1 MLRVKSYALD
11 ELSWP
16 EVGRI
21 LAREPRLLVPVGAL
35 EQHGPHLPLG
45 TNTLVATAVV
55 NELSATL
62 EILRAPPF
70 CYGVTL
76 DGGPWAG
83 AAGLR
88 RKTFHRALNELL
100 ARWEDHGVS
109 EFLVVTAHRYEPHV
123 EAILLSL
130 TASSATTVFDLY
142 QIDVSDIL
150 EGNPEGE
157 HGGELETSLVMHLA
171 PHLVRPDEAVDFV
184 PERRALRRYTQR
196 RIPTPPQEARG
207 LVGRPS
213 LASVAK
219 GEAVF
224 RRWVDRLSE
233 VLLAHR
239 TRPADA
245 G

>member
-1 MLRVKSYALD
+1 VRSYALD

-45 TNTLVATAVV
+45 TNTLLAREVVA
-55 NELSATL
+55 ELSRTL

-70 CYGVTL
+70 SYGVTQA
-76 DGGPWAG
+76 GGPWAG

-100 ARWEDHGVS
+100 ARWEDDGVS
-109 EFLVVTAHRYEPHV
+109 EFIVVTAHRYEPHV

-130 TASSATTVFDLY
+130 TARSATTVFDLH
-142 QIDVSDIL
+142 QIDVSDLL
-150 EGNPEGE
+150 EGDPERE

-171 PHLVRPDEAVDFV
+171 PHLVRPGEAVDFV
-184 PERRALRRYTQR
+184 PEGRALRRYTER
-196 RIPTPPQEARG
+196 RMPTPPPEARG

-213 LASVAK
+213 LASAEK
-219 GEAVF
+219 GRAVF
-224 RRWVDRLSE
+224 ERWVGRLRESLE
-233 VLLAHR
+233 ESAR
-239 TRPADA
+239 TGAA
-245 G
+245 GRG

>member
-1 MLRVKSYALD
+1 MRSYALD

-45 TNTLVATAVV
+45 ANTLLAKEVVAEVSRTHG
-55 NELSATL
+55 
-62 EILRAPPF
+62 ILRAPPF
-70 CYGVTL
+70 CYGVTQG
-76 DGGPWAG
+76 GGPWAG

-100 ARWEDHGVS
+100 AGWEDHGVS
-109 EFLVVTAHRYEPHV
+109 EFVVVTAHRYEPHV

-130 TASSATTVFDLY
+130 TDRSATTVFDLY
-142 QIDVSDIL
+142 QIDVSDLL
-150 EGNPEGE
+150 EGDPERE

-171 PHLVRPDEAVDFV
+171 PHLVRPGEAVDFV
-184 PERRALRRYTQR
+184 PEGRALRRYTR
-196 RIPTPPQEARG
+196 RRMPTPPQEARG

-213 LASVAK
+213 LASAEK
-219 GEAVF
+219 GRAIF
-224 RRWVDRLSE
+224 RRWVERLAD
-233 VLLAHR
+233 VLEMPTR
-239 TRPADA
+239 TTGVRR